1 MASKARRIVTRVLGV
16 LLILVIGGVLALQ
29 SPAVQSFLARKVLER
44 IVGGIDGEVRFESL
58 QLRPFHGFSAS
69 GVTVLDRHPYVPRR
83 DSLAPPPD
91 TLLHIGHVSAT
102 FNALSYLTDGAL
114 AIRSAH
120 VNDVQFNLVRSPK
133 DSTRNELNVLRVFGL
148 GGNDA
153 SAREPLNLL
162 TCRNLQV
169 TGARFRYIDYAKLEA
184 RDSLRLKGM
193 DYADMDFRFDL
204 SATDFSILE
213 DSYSATIRRLTC
225 REKGGLAVDSMTG
238 RLRLGPTDS
247 ELLDAVIA
255 DPSGSELHISRLAAR
270 YDAGSAV
277 VEDLFRA
284 VPVSLELEPSV
295 LDVHSLLPYVP
306 SLDGMNLR
314 AKLEGRVSGPLDNL
328 SFPSLRVEELSSGI
342 TAKLSGRLQNISAGV
357 PEALRFD
364 LDVDQLRATAAAV
377 DRLVAG
383 AAPGTDP
390 GLRRLYKGGPVTLNA
405 HAGGTPDAMDLRA
418 RVSDADGGQVRF
430 EGRLA
435 HLLSDRPAV
444 IDGTAGTSRL
454 DLGKILDIESLG
466 TVTLDTRFAA
476 ELKPDGPEAKI
487 YSLDVRDLRFA
498 GYDYGQI
505 YATGILGR
513 NSYKGSIVS
522 RDPNLDFLFGGQI
535 TLPTG
540 TRDGKYAFT
549 ADVGYV
555 DLSALHLDSRETAQL
570 DFRLVADYR
579 QTPDGDFLGDVH
591 VRSLNLKDE
600 TGTHHVGN
608 ISLRSSSAEGDHR
621 MELSSRFA
629 SGTFQGTEGIGRFVD
644 DLLDATVRTSLSNLA
659 GEPAGDP
666 LRRGSYRLDFSLGDT
681 REIFGFFLPSLY
693 VAESTL
699 LALRLG
705 ADGQMDARLTS
716 DGLVWDSLFA
726 KNLDVDMDN
735 SDGYLSATVRSDEA
749 GLGEITLRDNR
760 IKTYAAENAI
770 DIRYAFEMSGTQPGD
785 GGDLH
790 LRGFLSRDAE
800 GENVVL
806 TADVPS
812 SHLVWFGTPWDLV
825 ARGVRYHD
833 FDLEVDGLHLS
844 SGNQSLRADGRLC
857 PIDDAVMDFQ
867 LSDFDIDVANRLL
880 ARVGLDLGLKGQLSG
895 RAQLISPYEDTPN
908 LLARLRCENTF
919 VSGYDAG
926 TVHFES
932 DYQDDEERFYVRLN
946 DSGKTLD
953 ARGFIYPAASS
964 AVDMRVRLD
973 GFQMGVAAPILSSVF
988 SDFEGLLTGDLNV
1001 TGPLDNLSIDGN
1013 DVRLADGL
1021 LQVDFTDVPYFVDGE
1036 LLLSDH
1042 RMRFDSLKIRD
1053 RYEGTG
1059 RVRGGLS
1066 YPGFSDISYRLD
1078 LDVRRMEAIDLGKKQ
1093 NSNFYGNLFATGNV
1107 AIDGD
1112 LSRFGLKV
1120 DARTERGGTL
1130 HIPFDYSVD
1139 ATAGDL
1145 LRFVEPKTV
1154 ERVNPLDSIITRK
1167 RSVSSTPTAIDVDIH
1182 VQATPDALV
1191 LMEIDPT
1198 TGNLLSAR
1206 GEGGIDIGYHG
1217 DNFTIGGDYTVSSG
1231 NYHFSAIV
1239 ASRDFEIETGSSVH
1253 FNGDIYDS
1261 DLDVQASYSTRAS
1274 LAPLIADSTATRVPV
1289 VCKVS
1294 ITDKLRNPSV
1304 ALDIEV
1310 PQLDPTTQGL
1320 VSGALNTEDNIQ
1332 RQFLSL
1338 LVSGNFLP
1346 SEQSGV
1352 VSTNSNLLFS
1362 NVSAIMSDQLSNI
1375 LQTLGI
1381 PLDLGLNYQSTEGG
1395 NDLFDVAISTQLFN
1409 DRVIVNGSVGNRPYS
1424 ASGTNTSEVAG
1435 DLDIAVKLNKTGSV
1449 RATFFSH
1456 STDQYT
1462 NYLDTSQRNGA
1473 GFSYQKEFTTLCS
1486 LIRGM
1491 FLGQDWHSSA
1501 ETLNSEGEDV
1511 VITIEAPENE
1521 RER

>member
-29 SPAVQSFLARKVLER
+29 SPAAQSFLARKALER
-44 IVGGIDGEVRFESL
+44 ILGDIDGEIRFESL

-69 GVTVLDRHPYVPRR
+69 GVTILDRHPYIPRR
-83 DSLAPPPD
+83 DSLAAPPD
-91 TLLHIGHVSAT
+91 TLLHIGSVSAT

-114 AIRSAH
+114 AIRSAR

-133 DSTRNELNVLRVFGL
+133 DSTRNELNVMRIFGL
-148 GGNDA
+148 GGKDD
-153 SAREPLNLL
+153 SPRKPLSLL

-169 TGARFRYIDYAKLEA
+169 TGARFRYIDYPKLET
-184 RDSLRLKGM
+184 RDSLRREGM

-204 SATDFSILE
+204 LATDFSILN
-213 DSYSATIRRLTC
+213 DTYSATFRRLDC

-247 ELLDAVIA
+247 ELLDAVIT
-255 DPSGSELHISRLAAR
+255 DPYGSDLHISRLTAR
-270 YDAGSAV
+270 YDAGTAAV
-277 VEDLFRA
+277 DDLFNA
-284 VPVSLELEPSV
+284 VPTSLELEPSV
-295 LDVHSLLPYVP
+295 LDVRSLRPYAR
-306 SLDGMNLR
+306 SFDGMHLR
-314 AKLEGRVSGPLDNL
+314 AKLEGSVSGPLDKL
-328 SFPSLRVEELSSGI
+328 SIRSLRVEELGSGI
-342 TAKLSGRLQNISAGV
+342 TALVSGRLQNISAGE
-357 PEALRFD
+357 PDAIRFD
-364 LDVDQLRATAAAV
+364 LSVDQLRASAAAV
-377 DRLVAG
+377 DQLVAG

-390 GLRRLYKGGPVTLNA
+390 GLRHLYKGGPVILNA
-405 HAGGTPDAMDLRA
+405 SASGTPDAMQLRVRA
-418 RVSDADGGQVRF
+418 DDAAGGQVRF
-430 EGRLA
+430 DGRVA
-435 HLLSDRPAV
+435 QLLSKRPAV
-444 IDGTAGTSRL
+444 IDGTAGTTRL
-454 DLGKILDIESLG
+454 NLGEILDVESLG
-466 TVTLDTRFAA
+466 TVTLDTRFTA
-476 ELKPDGPEAKI
+476 ELKPTGPEAKI
-487 YSLDVRDLRFA
+487 YSLGIGQLRFA

-535 TLPTG
+535 TLPTD
-540 TRDGKYAFT
+540 TEDGKYAFT

-579 QTPDGDFLGDVH
+579 QTPDGDFHGDVH
-591 VRSLNLKDE
+591 VRNLNLKDE

-621 MELSSRFA
+621 MDLTSRFA
-629 SGTFQGTEGIGRFVD
+629 NGTFQGTESIGRFVT
-644 DLLDATVRTSLSNLA
+644 DLLDATVRHDLPTLA
-659 GEPAGDP
+659 GEPAGNSD
-666 LRRGSYRLDFSLGDT
+666 RRGSYRLDFALGDT
-681 REIFGFFLPSLY
+681 REILGFFLPSLY
-693 VAESTL
+693 VAENTG
-699 LALRLG
+699 LG
-705 ADGQMDARLTS
+705 LQLDADGRMDAQLTS
-716 DGLVWDSLFA
+716 DGLVWDSIFA
-726 KNLDVDMDN
+726 KNLDLNLDN
-735 SDGYLSATVRSDEA
+735 AAGYLTATVYSDEA
-749 GLGEITLRDNR
+749 GISEITLLDNR
-760 IKTYAAENAI
+760 LNAYAAENAV
-770 DIRYAFEMSGTQPGD
+770 DLRYAFEMSGTQPGD

-790 LRGFLSRDAE
+790 LRGFLSRDPDE
-800 GENVVL
+800 EEVVL

-825 ARGVRYHD
+825 ASRIRYRGL
-833 FDLEVDGLHLS
+833 DLEVDGLHLS
-844 SGNQSLRADGRLC
+844 SGEQSLRADGRLC
-857 PIDDAVMDFQ
+857 PIDDAVMTFQ

-880 ARVGLDLGLKGQLSG
+880 ARAGLDLGLKGQLSG
-895 RAQLISPYEDTPN
+895 RAQLISPYEDIPN
-908 LLARLRCENTF
+908 LLARLRSENTF

-932 DYQDDEERFYVRLN
+932 DYQDDEERFYVRLS

-953 ARGFIYPAASS
+953 ARGFIYPGASS
-964 AVDMRVRLD
+964 EVDMRVRLD
-973 GFQMGVAAPILSSVF
+973 RFQMGVAAPVLSSVF
-988 SDFEGLLTGDLNV
+988 SDFEGLLSGDVIV

-1013 DVRLADGL
+1013 DVRVADGL

-1053 RYEGTG
+1053 RYDGTG
-1059 RVRGGLS
+1059 RIRGGLS
-1066 YPGFSDISYRLD
+1066 YPGFSDIRYKLD
-1078 LDVRRMEAIDLGKKQ
+1078 LDVDRMEAIDLGKKQ

-1112 LSRFGLKV
+1112 LGHFGLKV
-1120 DARTERGGTL
+1120 DARTVRGGTL

-1145 LRFVEPKTV
+1145 LRFVEPKRF

-1167 RSVSSTPTAIDVDIH
+1167 RSVSSTPTAVDVDIH

-1191 LMEIDPT
+1191 LMEVDPT

-1206 GEGGIDIGYHG
+1206 GEGNIDIGYHG
-1217 DNFTIGGDYTVSSG
+1217 DDFTIGGDYTVTSG

-1239 ASRDFEIETGSSVH
+1239 ASRDFEIENGSSVH

-1261 DLDVQASYSTRAS
+1261 DLNVQASYSTRAS
-1274 LAPLIADSTATRVPV
+1274 LAPLIADSTSTRVPV
-1289 VCKVS
+1289 VCKVAIS
-1294 ITDKLRNPSV
+1294 DKLRNPSV
-1304 ALDIEV
+1304 DLDIEI

-1381 PLDLGLNYQSTEGG
+1381 PLDLGLNYQSSESG

-1473 GFSYQKEFTTLCS
+1473 GFSYQKEFTTLGS
-1486 LIRGM
+1486 LIRSI
-1491 FLGQDWHSSA
+1491 FLGQGWHSSA
-1501 ETLNSEGEDV
+1501 EALEAEGEDV